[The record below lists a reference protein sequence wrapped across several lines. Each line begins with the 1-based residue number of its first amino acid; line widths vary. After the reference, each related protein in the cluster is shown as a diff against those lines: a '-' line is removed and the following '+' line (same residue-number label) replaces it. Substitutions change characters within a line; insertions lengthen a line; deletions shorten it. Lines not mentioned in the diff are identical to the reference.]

1 MKKISFLV
9 LFVLSVGLFFWVMK
23 PSGQKRDPASTD
35 SNSSI
40 EEHSGS
46 LQYVACFARDTL
58 SIRDDALTAAVF
70 KIKPFEAV
78 KPIQGWEETK
88 KLKEVRGQTFVF
100 VKAQF
105 PEQEDENN
113 DIGWIEEK
121 FIRAR
126 AECIGAQDSGANEPD
141 IQTPIS
147 GFDEVASSAT
157 GLDDPNCCKFPLL
170 KPTNSF
176 MSGMARFGHPRDHG
190 KRIHAACDLYQTKN
204 APIASVGS
212 GTIISSLYKFY
223 QGTWALEVKHSG
235 GFVIRYGE
243 MTGKAVPG
251 VSKKKKVSPGQQV
264 GFMGRVNS
272 NCCEPMLHFELYS
285 GAAKGSLNAGGKYK
299 RRSDLMNPTKYL
311 LSWRK
316 KQFGN

>member
-9 LFVLSVGLFFWVMK
+9 LFFLSIGLFFWVMK
-23 PSGQKRDPASTD
+23 PSGQKRDPASD
-35 SNSSI
+35 ANSSI

-46 LQYVACFARDTL
+46 LQYVACFANDTL
-58 SIRDDALTAAVF
+58 SIRDEALTAAVF

-88 KLKEVRGQTFVF
+88 KVKEVRGQTFVF

-105 PEQEDENN
+105 PEQTDETN

-121 FIRAR
+121 FIRAKS
-126 AECIGAQDSGANEPD
+126 ECIGAQDSGPAQPD
-141 IQTPIS
+141 IQIPIS
-147 GFDEVASSAT
+147 GFDEVAPSTA
-157 GLDDPNCCKFPLL
+157 GLNDPTCCKFPIL
-170 KPTNSF
+170 KPTDSF
-176 MSGMARFGHPRDHG
+176 MSGMAMFGHARPRGRVHG
-190 KRIHAACDLYQTKN
+190 ACDLYQTKN
-204 APIASVGS
+204 ASIVSVFS

-235 GFVIRYGE
+235 GFVVRYGE
-243 MTGKAVPG
+243 MTGKEVPG
-251 VSKKKKVSPGQQV
+251 IAKNKKVTPGQQV

-272 NCCEPMLHFELYS
+272 NCCEPMLHFELYK
-285 GAAKGSLNAGGKYK
+285 GTKKGSLSGGGKYK
-299 RRSDLMNPTKYL
+299 RRSDLINPTQYL

-316 KQFGN
+316 KQFGQ